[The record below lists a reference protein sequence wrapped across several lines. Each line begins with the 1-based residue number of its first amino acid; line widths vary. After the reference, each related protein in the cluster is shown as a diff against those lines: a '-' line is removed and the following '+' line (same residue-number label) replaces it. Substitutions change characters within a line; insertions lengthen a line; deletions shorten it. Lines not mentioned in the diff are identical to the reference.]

1 MAGNNEEKD
10 PRFKAKVPRIKPGP
24 FATFIANIFETDL
37 KDVIS
42 GLYDTY
48 IVPNLKD
55 LVNGAGHF
63 IIDSWIYGD
72 DRRRTPSR
80 SGPSI
85 IRTNETS
92 SYSAYYKSL
101 KPKNIENTAQNTNPN
116 KKKWQFEDLVWA
128 KRIDAKDFLDD
139 LKQVVSEDGQ
149 ISVSALYDAFDDDST
164 DYMEFTDSSWGWKSF
179 DEAYIKQTFRGWRLF
194 LPTPIPL
201 D

>member
-1 MAGNNEEKD
+1 MSGNNEEKD
-10 PRFKAKVPRIKPGP
+10 PRFKAKSERLKPGP
-24 FATFIANIFETDL
+24 FATFLANIFETDL
-37 KDVIS
+37 KDVIK

-48 IVPNLKD
+48 VVPNIKEF
-55 LVNGAGHF
+55 VNGAGHF
-63 IIDSWIYGD
+63 IIDTWIFGD
-72 DRRRTPSR
+72 SKKPASRGGSSIVRTTES
-80 SGPSI
+80 
-85 IRTNETS
+85 S

-101 KPKNIENTAQNTNPN
+101 KPKAIENTAQNTNPN
-116 KKKWQFEDLVWA
+116 KKKWHFEDLVWA

-139 LKQVVSEDGQ
+139 LKQVVAEDGQ

-179 DEAYIKQTFRGWRLF
+179 DDAYIRQTFRGWRLF